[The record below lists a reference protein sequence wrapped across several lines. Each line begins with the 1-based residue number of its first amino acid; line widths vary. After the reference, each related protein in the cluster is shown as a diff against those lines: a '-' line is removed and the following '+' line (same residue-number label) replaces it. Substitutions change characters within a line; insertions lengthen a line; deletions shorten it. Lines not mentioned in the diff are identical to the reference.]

1 MKITKCRICGGTHL
15 EKIVDLGCQT
25 LTGVFPVDG
34 QEVETGNLCLVK
46 CTAEGGCGLIQL
58 SESFEAK
65 LMYGENYGYR
75 SGLNKSMVQ
84 HLSGIVDYITEKVV
98 LKDEELVVDIGS
110 NDGTLLGMYED
121 KSSAKLQKVGVD
133 PSGEKFYEYYKPGI
147 TLVPDFFDADKVKTI
162 TDKKAK
168 VVTSIA
174 MFYDLEDPISF
185 AKNVNDV
192 LAEDGIWI
200 TEQSYCPSMLEV
212 CSYDTVCHE
221 HLEYYSLKQIQWIA
235 DRAGLKII
243 DVELNETNGGSFRV
257 TLCKKSAEYGVDSSV
272 KELIEFEISNRI
284 DSLEYTRD
292 FSERIEQ
299 SKNELLQFLQEKKQ
313 NGELVLGYGASTKGN
328 VVLQYCGITSELLPA
343 IMEVNPDKYNH
354 LTPGTG
360 IRIISEEEGR
370 KKTPKYLLV
379 LPWHF
384 KNNILEKEEQYMKET
399 GCKFVFA
406 LPKFEVVE

>member
-15 EKIVDLGCQT
+15 EKIVDLGFQT
-25 LTGVFPVDG
+25 LTGVFPTAD
-34 QEVETGNLCLVK
+34 QIVEGGNLCLVK
-46 CTAEGGCGLIQL
+46 CVENDGCGLIQL

-84 HLSGIVDYITEKVV
+84 HLSGIVDYILGKVN
-98 LKDEELVVDIGS
+98 LKDGDLVVDIGS
-110 NDGTLLGMYED
+110 NDGTLLGMYET
-121 KSSAKLQKVGVD
+121 KSSDKIQKVGVD
-133 PSGEKFYEYYKPGI
+133 PSGEKFLKYYKKDI
-147 TLVPDFFDADKVKTI
+147 TLIPDFFDAEKVKSVTE
-162 TDKKAK
+162 KKAK

-185 AKNVNDV
+185 AQNVCDL

-200 TEQSYCPSMLEV
+200 TEQSYCPSMLEA

-235 DRAGLKII
+235 DKVGLKII
-243 DVELNETNGGSFRV
+243 DVELNDTNGGSFRL
-257 TLCKKSAEYGVDSSV
+257 TLCKKEAEYIVNSSVDDLVEFEESNQVDS
-272 KELIEFEISNRI
+272 I
-284 DSLEYTRD
+284 EYTQD

-299 SKNELLQFLQEKKQ
+299 SKNELLRFLKDKKDK
-313 NGELVLGYGASTKGN
+313 GALVLGYGASTKGN

-354 LTPGTG
+354 FTPGTE
-360 IRIISEEEGR
+360 IPIISEEEGR
-370 KKTPKYLLV
+370 MRNPQYLLV

-384 KNNILEKEEQYMKET
+384 KNNILEKEAQYMKES

-406 LPKFEVVE
+406 LPKFEVVG